1 MAQFCISFPPPSYQE
16 LFDQIKHLKPDF
28 SKLKNLIPLIGLPI
42 PIYIDISQYSNEISQ
57 MIQYWQ
63 SRLSVKTLMAMI
75 RPMASL
81 LGQSLADLL
90 PKIPFL
96 NISII
101 ELMEMDANVLRQQ
114 VKDTLKQ
121 HGQAFLDAL
130 SAFLP
135 LPIYFGLSIPSFEIN
150 AMIKAIY
157 NFSGA
162 SLIELVKG
170 LIDQVLNKLKI
181 NAVLTLP
188 KLPTLKELQTMIVE
202 MVKAKAEAIA
212 GQVMDAFTNEFEA
225 IQHAMQVLKMD
236 INAIFAMI
244 QFPSLPVIK
253 FPSPFYPDFSC
264 LAFELREAMQMYMQ
278 AMMMAV
284 MEKIVSFVK
293 AVLSIL
299 NIQFP
304 SICIDIPDNPA
315 IPNNPNGTEYF

>member
-1 MAQFCISFPPPSYQE
+1 MAQFCISFPPPSYKE
-16 LFDQIKHLKPDF
+16 LFEQLKGIKPDF
-28 SKLKNLIPLIGLPI
+28 SKLKGLIGLIGLPI
-42 PIYIDISQYSNEISQ
+42 PIYLDISQYSNEISQ

-63 SRLSVKTLMAMI
+63 SRLSVKTLLSMI
-75 RPMASL
+75 QPMVDL
-81 LGQSLADLL
+81 LGLKLADLL

-96 NISII
+96 NISIVD
-101 ELMEMDANVLRQQ
+101 LMAMDANVLKQK
-114 VKDTLKQ
+114 VKDALDRY
-121 HGQAFLDAL
+121 GQAFLDAL

-150 AMIKAIY
+150 AMIKALY
-157 NFSGA
+157 NMCTS
-162 SLIELVKG
+162 SLMELVTN

-188 KLPTLKELQTMIVE
+188 KLPTLKELQTMI
-202 MVKAKAEAIA
+202 MQTVKAKAEALA
-212 GQVMDAFTNEFEA
+212 GQVLDAFTNEFEA

>member
-1 MAQFCISFPPPSYQE
+1 MAQFCISFPPPSYKE
-16 LFDQIKHLKPDF
+16 LFEQLKGIKPDF
-28 SKLKNLIPLIGLPI
+28 SKLKGLIGLIGLPI
-42 PIYIDISQYSNEISQ
+42 PIYLDISQYSNEISQ

-63 SRLSVKTLMAMI
+63 SRLSVKTLLSMI
-75 RPMASL
+75 QPMVDL
-81 LGQSLADLL
+81 LGLKLADLL

-96 NISII
+96 NISIVD
-101 ELMEMDANVLRQQ
+101 LMAMDANVLKQK
-114 VKDTLKQ
+114 VKDALDRY
-121 HGQAFLDAL
+121 GQDFLDAL

-157 NFSGA
+157 NFSCTG
-162 SLIELVKG
+162 LIELVKG
-170 LIDQVLNKLKI
+170 LIDQVLSKLKI

-188 KLPTLKELQTMIVE
+188 KLPTLKELQTMIIE
-202 MVKAKAEAIA
+202 MIKAKAEAIA
-212 GQVMDAFTNEFEA
+212 GQVIDAFNNEFEA
-225 IQHAMQVLKMD
+225 IKHAMQVLKMD

-244 QFPSLPVIK
+244 QFPSLPIIK

-264 LAFELREAMQMYMQ
+264 LAFELCEAMQMYMQ
-278 AMMMAV
+278 AIMMAV

-304 SICIDIPDNPA
+304 SICIDIPDKLD
-315 IPNNPNGTEYF
+315 IPDNPNGTEYF

>member
-1 MAQFCISFPPPSYQE
+1 MAQFCISFPPPSYKE
-16 LFDQIKHLKPDF
+16 LFEQLKGIKPDF
-28 SKLKNLIPLIGLPI
+28 SKWQGLISSIGIPI
-42 PIYIDISQYSNEISQ
+42 PIYLDISQYSNEVSQ

-63 SRLSVKTLMAMI
+63 SRLSVNTLMAMI

-90 PKIPFL
+90 PKIPLL
-96 NISII
+96 NISIL
-101 ELMEMDANVLRQQ
+101 ELMEMDANALRQQ

-121 HGQAFLDAL
+121 HRQAFLDAL

-150 AMIKAIY
+150 AIIKAVY

-162 SLIELVKG
+162 GLIELVKG
-170 LIDQVLNKLKI
+170 LIDQVLSKLKI

-188 KLPTLKELQTMIVE
+188 KLPSLKELQAMI
-202 MVKAKAEAIA
+202 MQTVKAKIEAVTGAVAEAFA
-212 GQVMDAFTNEFEA
+212 NEFEA
-225 IQHAMQVLKMD
+225 VKQAVQALKMD
-236 INAIFAMI
+236 INAVFEMI
-244 QFPSLPVIK
+244 RFPPLPAVK

-264 LAFELREAMQMYMQ
+264 LALELREAMQMYLQ

-284 MEKIVSFVK
+284 TEQIVSFVK
-293 AVLSIL
+293 VVLSIL

-304 SICIDIPDNPA
+304 SVCIDIPDKED
-315 IPNNPNGTEYF
+315 IPDNLNGT

>member
-1 MAQFCISFPPPSYQE
+1 MAQFCISFPPPSYKE
-16 LFDQIKHLKPDF
+16 LFEQLKGIKPDF
-28 SKLKNLIPLIGLPI
+28 SKWQGLISSIGIPI
-42 PIYIDISQYSNEISQ
+42 PIYLDISQYSNEISQ

-101 ELMEMDANVLRQQ
+101 ELMEMDANVLRQR
-114 VKDTLKQ
+114 VKETLKQ

-135 LPIYFGLSIPSFEIN
+135 LPIYFGMSIPSFEIN
-150 AMIKAIY
+150 AIIKAIY
-157 NFSGA
+157 NFSCTG
-162 SLIELVKG
+162 LIELVKG
-170 LIDQVLNKLKI
+170 LIDQVLSKLKI

-202 MVKAKAEAIA
+202 MIKTKAEEIA
-212 GQVMDAFTNEFEA
+212 GQVIDAFTNEFEA
-225 IQHAMQVLKMD
+225 IKHAMQILKMD

-253 FPSPFYPDFSC
+253 FPSPFFPDFSC

-304 SICIDIPDNPA
+304 SICIDIPDNQ
-315 IPNNPNGTEYF
+315 NGTEYF

>member
-1 MAQFCISFPPPSYQE
+1 MAQFCISFPPPSYKE
-16 LFDQIKHLKPDF
+16 LFEQLKGIKPDF
-28 SKLKNLIPLIGLPI
+28 SKLKGLIGSIGLPI
-42 PIYIDISQYSNEISQ
+42 PIYLDISQYSNEISQ

-63 SRLSVKTLMAMI
+63 SRLSVKTLLSMI
-75 RPMASL
+75 QPMVDL
-81 LGQSLADLL
+81 LGLKLADLL

-101 ELMEMDANVLRQQ
+101 ELMAMDANALRQL
-114 VKDTLKQ
+114 VKETLKQ

-130 SAFLP
+130 SSFLP

-150 AMIKAIY
+150 AIIKAIY

-162 SLIELVKG
+162 GLIELVKG
-170 LIDQVLNKLKI
+170 LIDQVLSKLKI
-181 NAVLTLP
+181 NAVLILP

-202 MVKAKAEAIA
+202 MVKAKIETITGAVAEAFA
-212 GQVMDAFTNEFEA
+212 NEFEA
-225 IQHAMQVLKMD
+225 VKKAVQVLEMD

-244 QFPSLPVIK
+244 QFPQLPVIK

-278 AMMMAV
+278 AIMMSV

-304 SICIDIPDNPA
+304 SVCID

>member
-63 SRLSVKTLMAMI
+63 SRLSVKTLLSMI
-75 RPMASL
+75 QPMVDL
-81 LGQSLADLL
+81 LGLKLADLL

-96 NISII
+96 NISIVD
-101 ELMEMDANVLRQQ
+101 LMAIDANVLKQK
-114 VKDTLKQ
+114 VKDALDRY
-121 HGQAFLDAL
+121 GQDFLDAL

-157 NFSGA
+157 NMCTSG
-162 SLIELVKG
+162 LMELVTN
-170 LIDQVLNKLKI
+170 LIDQVLSKLKI

-188 KLPTLKELQTMIVE
+188 KLPTLKELQTMIIE
-202 MVKAKAEAIA
+202 MIKAKAEAIA
-212 GQVMDAFTNEFEA
+212 GQVIDAFTNEFEA
-225 IQHAMQVLKMD
+225 IKHAMQILKMD

-315 IPNNPNGTEYF
+315 IPNNPNGT

>member
-1 MAQFCISFPPPSYQE
+1 
-16 LFDQIKHLKPDF
+16 
-28 SKLKNLIPLIGLPI
+28 
-42 PIYIDISQYSNEISQ
+42 
-57 MIQYWQ
+57 
-63 SRLSVKTLMAMI
+63 LMAM
-75 RPMASL
+75 
-81 LGQSLADLL
+81 
-90 PKIPFL
+90 
-96 NISII
+96 
-101 ELMEMDANVLRQQ
+101 DANALRQL

-135 LPIYFGLSIPSFEIN
+135 LPIYLGLSIPSFEIN

-157 NFSGA
+157 NFSCTG
-162 SLIELVKG
+162 LIELVKG
-170 LIDQVLNKLKI
+170 LIDQVLSKLKI

-188 KLPTLKELQTMIVE
+188 KLPTLKELQTMIIE
-202 MVKAKAEAIA
+202 MIKAKAEVLA

-225 IQHAMQVLKMD
+225 IQHAMQILKMD

-244 QFPSLPVIK
+244 QFPQLPAMK

-304 SICIDIPDNPA
+304 SICIDIPDNHS
-315 IPNNPNGTEYF
+315 NNQNGTEYF